1 MKTTP
6 PRKVVVEDKEKKDE
20 DKDVL
25 GTTPPT
31 VVEQDKE
38 EKYEDKDVLTVR
50 PNPDTQAEQVALPSR
65 PQRQRKQLN
74 KF

>member
-1 MKTTP
+1 M
-6 PRKVVVEDKEKKDE
+6 VEDQEKKDE
-20 DKDVL
+20 DEDVL

-38 EKYEDKDVLTVR
+38 EKDEDKDVLTVR
-50 PNPDTQAEQVALPSR
+50 HNPDTQAEQVALSSR
-65 PQRQRKQLN
+65 PRRQRRPLN

>member
-1 MKTTP
+1 M
-6 PRKVVVEDKEKKDE
+6 VEDQEKKDE

-38 EKYEDKDVLTVR
+38 EKDEDKDVLTVR
-50 PNPDTQAEQVALPSR
+50 HNPDTQAEQVALSSR
-65 PQRQRKQLN
+65 PQRQRRPLN
-74 KF
+74 KL